1 MAKVALLGT
10 GLIGSAMVE
19 GMLRRGEQV
28 AVWNRT
34 PAKAAPLATKGARV
48 AATIAEAVAGAERVH
63 VVVADDAAVDAI
75 LAQLPQLPAE
85 TLLIDHS
92 TVSPAG
98 TAARAAACEA
108 RGLAF
113 LHAPIFMS
121 PQAALE
127 ATGIILCAGPRARF
141 ERAESALAAM
151 TGTLKWVG
159 ERVDRAAALKL
170 FGNAMILTICAGL
183 SDVYRMARALDVD
196 PTEAH
201 ALFSTFNP
209 AMAIQVR
216 GGKMA
221 RGDFAPSFETTMARK
236 DVRLMTEVGA
246 ELFVL
251 PAVAALLDRAI
262 AAGHGQDD
270 CGSIA
275 FDTREPREPRG
286 T

>member
-1 MAKVALLGT
+1 MAKIALLGT

-19 GMLRRGEQV
+19 GMLRRGDDV
-28 AVWNRT
+28 TVWNRT
-34 PAKAAPLATKGARV
+34 ASKAAALGERGARV
-48 AATIAEAVAGAERVH
+48 ATTVAEAVALVERVH
-63 VVVADDAAVDAI
+63 VVVSDDAAVDAI
-75 LAQLPQLPAE
+75 LGAMPALPE
-85 TLLIDHS
+85 GTLIIDHS

-98 TAARAAACEA
+98 TRARFAACDA
-108 RGLAF
+108 KKLAF

-121 PQAALE
+121 PQAARD
-127 ATGIILCAGPRARF
+127 AAGIILCAGPKARF
-141 ERAESALAAM
+141 DRAAPALAAM

-159 ERVDRAAALKL
+159 ERVDQAAALKL

-183 SDVYRMARALDVD
+183 SDVYRMARALGIE

-209 AMAIQVR
+209 AMTINAR
-216 GGKMA
+216 GAKMA
-221 RGDFAPSFETTMARK
+221 QGDFSPSFETTMARK

-251 PAVAALLDRAI
+251 PAVAELLDRAI
-262 AAGHGQDD
+262 AAGHGKDD

-275 FDTREPREPRG
+275 FDTASAR
-286 T
+286 